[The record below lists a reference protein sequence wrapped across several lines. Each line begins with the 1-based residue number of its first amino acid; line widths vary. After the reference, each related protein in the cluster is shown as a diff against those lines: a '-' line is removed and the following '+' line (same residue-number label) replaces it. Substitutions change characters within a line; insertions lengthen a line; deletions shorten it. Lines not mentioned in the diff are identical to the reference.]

1 MLIGKEKFI
10 GKVPN
15 KKEGTTYIHRWYTND
30 AKVEG
35 EKKKKHSP
43 GLKTLRGSQPI
54 YEIKQG

>member
-35 EKKKKHSP
+35 KKEE
-43 GLKTLRGSQPI
+43 KTLTRPQNTKGLPTNL
-54 YEIKQG
+54 